1 MKKILVVYYS
11 RTGVTKKLAR
21 SIADLLHADLEE
33 IIDIKKRSG
42 VLWYIIAGRDTA
54 LKRQTTIQEI
64 IHDIASYDVV
74 CIGTPVWDFTMS
86 AAIRTYLTNYEELL
100 PDALVFFC
108 TQASSWA
115 ETVFQEMAKIVGK
128 RPTTTIVCSS
138 KEILKDEYISYI
150 KDQLTWAWL
159 LNKESEER

>member
-11 RTGVTKKLAR
+11 RTGVTKKLAH

-42 VLWYIIAGRDTA
+42 LLWYIIAGRDAA
-54 LKRQTTIQEI
+54 LKKQTKIQEI
-64 IHDIASYDVV
+64 SHDIASYDVV

-100 PDALVFFC
+100 PDDLVFFC

-115 ETVFQEMAKIVGK
+115 ETAFQEMAKIVGK
-128 RPTTTIVCSS
+128 RPTTTIACSS
-138 KEILKDEYISYI
+138 KEILKDKYTAYIQ
-150 KDQLTWAWL
+150 DQLVSVWL
-159 LNKESEER
+159 LSK